1 MDPIM
6 DAQGVWESIEPTA
19 GLTVDEKKNKMARA
33 YIFQAI
39 PEDILMQVAKKKKLQ
54 NKCRN
59 N

>member
-1 MDPIM
+1 M